1 MKEYRE
7 IAHVVD
13 KENEMTHFVISR
25 CVGKNWDPDT
35 TFVVPKD
42 KFVQLVQN
50 GMIQYLECDE
60 TRGIHCSLT
69 EEEKEFLKKVG
80 MFSDQ
85 TQSFWENY
93 FEFDVRFQIND
104 KDLWEDGLSL
114 CISIPAKMFGLWAVE
129 IYMFGDQDKIAR
141 LITRLSVVS
150 GISISKIKNAKN
162 FSSCTL
168 MLKDITELQD
178 PCVAKKAKLDCNS
191 FYFVRKNPDVLPKSR
206 LLVKTP
212 NESEIS
218 MWIDTVEQINAKIDN
233 DEKTDD
239 VKRISAF

>member
-1 MKEYRE
+1 
-7 IAHVVD
+7 
-13 KENEMTHFVISR
+13 
-25 CVGKNWDPDT
+25 
-35 TFVVPKD
+35 
-42 KFVQLVQN
+42 
-50 GMIQYLECDE
+50 
-60 TRGIHCSLT
+60 
-69 EEEKEFLKKVG
+69 
-80 MFSDQ
+80 
-85 TQSFWENY
+85 
-93 FEFDVRFQIND
+93 
-104 KDLWEDGLSL
+104 
-114 CISIPAKMFGLWAVE
+114 
-129 IYMFGDQDKIAR
+129 
-141 LITRLSVVS
+141 
-150 GISISKIKNAKN
+150 
-162 FSSCTL
+162 